1 MCIWVTTDHFLCFSG
16 KYGIPHP
23 AFFCLKPSYW
33 MRSRRG
39 CPEEGPHSARSPE
52 EPPGDDVEP
61 VPAEFMGKEAI
72 RSREEAL
79 LIMPFAW

>member
-1 MCIWVTTDHFLCFSG
+1 
-16 KYGIPHP
+16 
-23 AFFCLKPSYW
+23 

-52 EPPGDDVEP
+52 EPLGDDVEP
-61 VPAEFMGKEAI
+61 VPTEFMGKEAI

-79 LIMPFAW
+79 LIVPFAW

>member
-1 MCIWVTTDHFLCFSG
+1 MCIWVTMDHFLFFSG

-39 CPEEGPHSARSPE
+39 CPGEGPHSARSPE

-61 VPAEFMGKEAI
+61 VPTEFMGKEAI

-79 LIMPFAW
+79 LIVPFAW